1 MTPQLPIM
9 CQLVNSYIEKLKNCS
24 KCRRIAKNC
33 VCKKDVGP
41 KGGGS
46 GIRGMLS
53 W

>member
-9 CQLVNSYIEKLKNCS
+9 CQLINTYVEKLKPCS

-33 VCKKDVGP
+33 VCKKETGP
-41 KGGGS
+41 TGGG
-46 GIRGMLS
+46 RGMLS

>member
-9 CQLVNSYIEKLKNCS
+9 CQLVNTYVEKLKPCS

-33 VCKKDVGP
+33 VCKKETEV
-41 KGGGS
+41 KQGG
-46 GIRGMLS
+46 RGMLS

>member
-1 MTPQLPIM
+1 MPAQSPIM
-9 CQLVNSYIEKLKNCS
+9 CQLINTYVEKLKNCS

-33 VCKKDVGP
+33 VCKKDVEP
-41 KGGGS
+41 KGGGR

>member
-9 CQLVNSYIEKLKNCS
+9 CQLVNSYVEKLKNCS

-33 VCKKDVGP
+33 VCKKEVEP
-41 KGGGS
+41 KGGG
-46 GIRGMLS
+46 RGLLS